1 MKKTLIATT
10 MLIGLGVGFALAPNA
25 PVFAQET
32 SQTAE
37 AGVKNWLDAMGTR
50 VDLAQAKI
58 AMLRARVA
66 LEIENSPEKAHE
78 ALDDAQTWVTKIQET
93 TVSGAEDKMQ
103 ALSKNIKQAKEAI
116 TEMPDEARAKIDAL
130 TVATEAQLLEFKQ
143 ATLDTDEAK
152 LLQTQYAQAEAHAAL
167 LQAQLAE
174 KMDETGALATA
185 YLDKAK
191 AFYQSTKEGASE
203 NWKAGLAEI
212 SEDIDV
218 AKQLATEKKDQ
229 AGAAI
234 VDLTKRAADFVSGEQ
249 EK

>member
-10 MLIGLGVGFALAPNA
+10 LLIGLGVGFALAPNA

-103 ALSKNIKQAKEAI
+103 ALSKNIKQAKACSR
-116 TEMPDEARAKIDAL
+116 TPK
-130 TVATEAQLLEFKQ
+130 TT
-143 ATLDTDEAK
+143 
-152 LLQTQYAQAEAHAAL
+152 HAVV
-167 LQAQLAE
+167 
-174 KMDETGALATA
+174 
-185 YLDKAK
+185 
-191 AFYQSTKEGASE
+191 
-203 NWKAGLAEI
+203 I
-212 SEDIDV
+212 
-218 AKQLATEKKDQ
+218 
-229 AGAAI
+229 
-234 VDLTKRAADFVSGEQ
+234 
-249 EK
+249 